1 MTELQVKSGIFSPKS
16 KKVHMDIDP
25 SSFNKSVNADL
36 LIQGDLTKILGMT
49 LKIISENKITFSK
62 IKLLIGG
69 SKLKNGDLEIV

>member
-1 MTELQVKSGIFSPKS
+1 
-16 KKVHMDIDP
+16 MDIDP

-62 IKLLIGG
+62 
-69 SKLKNGDLEIV
+69 NNC